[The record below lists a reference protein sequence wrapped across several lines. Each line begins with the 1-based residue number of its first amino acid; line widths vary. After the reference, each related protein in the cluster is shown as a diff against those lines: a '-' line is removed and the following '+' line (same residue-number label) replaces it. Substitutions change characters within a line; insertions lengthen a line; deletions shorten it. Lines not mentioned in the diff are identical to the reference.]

1 MDEAPPEAVAD
12 YLQEHHTPAEVIA
25 LYIGNGLLGH
35 GDGLSSAAMSEWL
48 RREMPALRASSRP
61 PDSRVTGKVD
71 TEPLWVA
78 LRRPLE
84 RMRPADSAL
93 VRFPTLRPTHPF
105 AVAARAECPRCRSQS
120 PYFGD
125 RGMPAA
131 RIRCLACNL
140 DGYVTDDSWPERRR
154 KETGL
159 GVIGRNPPVAGG
171 VRYEVRGRLLRRVM
185 VGVHLHHVI
194 DGLLL
199 PGDSSDHEVRPDGRH
214 VVVTVRLSR
223 YNVGPRPE
231 HFFEDAR
238 DKVLGLGLLR
248 DRERA
253 VLADE

>member
-48 RREMPALRASSRP
+48 RREMPALRASARP

-93 VRFPTLRPTHPF
+93 VRFPTSRPTHPF
-105 AVAARAECPRCRSQS
+105 ATAVRTACPRCGSTGS
-120 PYFGD
+120 HAGD
-125 RGMPAA
+125 PTRPVSWTK
-131 RIRCLACNL
+131 CLACNRE
-140 DGYVTDDSWPERRR
+140 GYVTDDSWPERRR
-154 KETGL
+154 KNFAFGALRRTRLVAAGL
-159 GVIGRNPPVAGG
+159 A
-171 VRYEVRGRLLRRVM
+171 YEIKGRLLRRVKLDM
-185 VGVHLHHVI
+185 DSRYVL

-199 PGDSSDHEVRPDGRH
+199 PGNAYDADVRPDGPG
-214 VVVTVRLSR
+214 VAVTVSLGPG
-223 YNVGPRPE
+223 NVTVRPE
-231 HFFEDAR
+231 HFFEVAR